1 DALGHTL
8 EHFEQGIVAVAE
20 LLDLAPDAID
30 RTLQQCLEKTDISLI
45 SGMLGAALRG
55 KTRDER
61 AHLAGRALQ
70 LLRGGLQGATSEAR

>member
-1 DALGHTL
+1 
-8 EHFEQGIVAVAE
+8 
-20 LLDLAPDAID
+20 
-30 RTLQQCLEKTDISLI
+30 
-45 SGMLGAALRG
+45 MLGAALRG